1 MRLIFTICNSFVEQ
15 INSALILVIS
25 LRKYKF
31 LDQSIRSWNIIII
44 IFSFGTLFV
53 RKCYVMQ
60 SKVYSTLSW
69 YLNEVLDMGG
79 SFYKGTREYLGKEF
93 KSDQLMLA

>member
-1 MRLIFTICNSFVEQ
+1 MTRSVHQ
-15 INSALILVIS
+15 IL
-25 LRKYKF
+25 KHYYYY
-31 LDQSIRSWNIIII
+31 
-44 IFSFGTLFV
+44 FSFGTLFV
-53 RKCYVMQ
+53 RKYYVML

-93 KSDQLMLA
+93 KPDQLLLA